1 MTKDSF
7 RSLSEIWA
15 DTTSSGGKMILT
27 VFAGIAEFERDL
39 IVERTSSGRL
49 AAQKRGVKFGRPL
62 KLDSN
67 QIDAIKSLL
76 EKGNSVKKVAETF
89 ITHPATIYRI
99 LAR

>member
-1 MTKDSF
+1 MFFHCGDSF
-7 RSLSEIWA
+7 V
-15 DTTSSGGKMILT
+15 K
-27 VFAGIAEFERDL
+27 
-39 IVERTSSGRL
+39 IVERTRSERQ

-76 EKGNSVKKVAETF
+76 EKGNSIKTVAETF
-89 ITHPATIYRI
+89 KTHPATIYRI